1 MRDHILQRLAIHM
14 CSSRDGN
21 LNNTVNLRHAFNSKQ
36 IKDEKKKGE
45 HLSRHSVLWS
55 GPVQKPCFHKQI
67 YFILYQALKLQAQF
81 R

>member
-36 IKDEKKKGE
+36 IKDAKKKGE
-45 HLSRHSVLWS
+45 HLSRHSVL
-55 GPVQKPCFHKQI
+55 
-67 YFILYQALKLQAQF
+67 
-81 R
+81 